1 MVVIDTQS
9 TAYIDVLYYDVMS
22 LQLVLQLVD
31 AVTESLEV
39 SHVKYLTTNME
50 VQTQELDVLHFECL
64 LNYALHIAHSDTKLV
79 FCQACS
85 DVGMCMRTYIRVDAE
100 TYLGN
105 LVLLLGEFVDDFQ
118 LRDALYVEAE
128 DARRHISR
136 AQDVRHRTVSAFALE
151 IARHDLQGFAGDPRL
166 IHGFENAFEP
176 LLGRDLFG
184 LAQAQLWSGD
194 RAAARDTVARLEIV
208 APAYPDLAAL
218 RAQIAAASP
227 SASAS
232 GEVRPAA
239 PAYREAGLSLR
250 HDWLTQGLDPWRA
263 ARFEVS
269 GRTAEGRG
277 WYVAGAQERR
287 FGLVDSGVE
296 AGVAVP
302 LAPRWTLQ
310 VDGGG
315 WPGSAFQPR
324 WFGDVRAQY
333 AFDRGTVL
341 GASLRRTRYP
351 EVTVD
356 RLALGVEQYWG
367 AWRFGYTFNRT
378 DVAGNRVSG
387 HDIAFDRYYRERD
400 SIGLRLTSGSEDAL
414 QGTGI
419 VASAVRAAAVQG
431 RHGIAGDWSMQ
442 WAAGYVRQGAFYDR
456 RWVQLGLRRAF

>member
-1 MVVIDTQS
+1 MIAGRLGAAALVAVLAMPAWAQDDAALRARQAS
-9 TAYIDVLYYDVMS
+9 AYVAAE
-22 LQLVLQLVD
+22 LQLRARL
-31 AVTESLEV
+31 A
-39 SHVKYLTTNME
+39 
-50 VQTQELDVLHFECL
+50 
-64 LNYALHIAHSDTKLV
+64 
-79 FCQACS
+79 QAP
-85 DVGMCMRTYIRVDAE
+85 G
-100 TYLGN
+100 
-105 LVLLLGEFVDDFQ
+105 DDEARFQ
-118 LRDALYVEAE
+118 LARVLAWQQRADEAVPLYSALLE
-128 DARRHISR
+128 R
-136 AQDVRHRTVSAFALE
+136 APD
-151 IARHDLQGFAGDPRL
+151 
-166 IHGFENAFEP
+166 NA
-176 LLGRDLFG
+176 DYLFG

-194 RAAARDTVARLEIV
+194 RAAARDTVARLESV

-218 RAQIAAASP
+218 REQIAAASP